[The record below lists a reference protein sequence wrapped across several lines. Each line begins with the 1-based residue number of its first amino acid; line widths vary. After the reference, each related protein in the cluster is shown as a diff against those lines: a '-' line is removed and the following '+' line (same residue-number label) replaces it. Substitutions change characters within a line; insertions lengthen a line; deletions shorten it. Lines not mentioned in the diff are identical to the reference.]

1 MKLIFL
7 GPPGAGKGTQAERI
21 QIAHGLVQLSTGDM
35 LRAAVAAGTDVG
47 KKAEALM
54 AAGDLVPDEIVVGI
68 IGDRTQQ
75 NDCANGYILDGF
87 PRNVAQAEALDKMLS
102 ARGEKLDAVV
112 ELGVDDSILLARIE
126 GRAAET
132 EGGARADDNA
142 EALKKR
148 LDVYHEQTAPLIGYY
163 KNAGILKTVNGMND
177 MDAVTA
183 EIEAALELKEK
194 DSAS

>member
-21 QIAHGLVQLSTGDM
+21 QKAHGLVQLSTGDM
-35 LRAAVAAGTDVG
+35 LRAAVAAGSDVG

-68 IGDRTQQ
+68 IADRTEEA
-75 NDCANGYILDGF
+75 DCANGYILDGF
-87 PRNVAQAEALDKMLS
+87 PRNVAQAEALDKMLAS
-102 ARGEKLDAVV
+102 RNAKLDAVI

-148 LDVYHEQTAPLIGYY
+148 LAVYHEQTAPLIGYY
-163 KNAGILKTVNGMND
+163 KNAGILKVVDGMKE
-177 MDAVTA
+177 MDAVTV

-194 DSAS
+194 DNAS